1 MADEQTQN
9 TENSTTV
16 TPNTENGG
24 DSTVSITQ
32 EKLNSLINE
41 KYAKGAEKATNELL
55 SSLGVE
61 NVDSLK
67 SIIQSKREQD
77 EANKSDFEKA
87 QETINELQAKL
98 ETSTSTLAQMQEANE
113 INSLAL
119 EHGIAD
125 AEVFKLLY
133 SNAKST
139 EGFNPDSFIEG
150 LRESKPYV
158 FGQTQATT
166 PKVDNSANKSK
177 PVDFNDRVKAAT
189 TRAELDALYKEIGQ

>member
-1 MADEQTQN
+1 MADKQETNMEQ
-9 TENSTTV
+9 ETV

-24 DSTVSITQ
+24 DSEVSMTQ

-61 NVDSLK
+61 DVDSLK
-67 SIIQSKREQD
+67 NIIQSKREQD

-87 QETINELQAKL
+87 QETINELQARL
-98 ETSTSTLAQMQEANE
+98 EASTSTLAEMQESNE

-119 EHGIAD
+119 KNGIAD

-133 SNAKST
+133 SNAKNT
-139 EGFNPDSFIEG
+139 EGFNSDTFIEG

-158 FGQTQATT
+158 FGQTQVAT

-177 PVDFNDRVKAAT
+177 LVDFNDRVKSAR

>member
-9 TENSTTV
+9 TENTTV
-16 TPNTENGG
+16 TPTDNGG
-24 DSTVSITQ
+24 DSTVTMTQ

-41 KYAKGAEKATNELL
+41 KFAKGADKATNELL
-55 SSLGVE
+55 TKLGVE
-61 NVDSLK
+61 DIDSLTN
-67 SIIQSKREQD
+67 IIQSKREQD

-98 ETSTSTLAQMQEANE
+98 EASTSSVNAMREEAE

-119 EHGIAD
+119 THGIKD

-133 SNAKST
+133 SNAKSA
-139 EGFNPDSFIEG
+139 EGFNPDTFIEG
-150 LRESKPYV
+150 LKESKPYV
-158 FGQTQATT
+158 FGQQQVAT
-166 PKVDNSANKSK
+166 PKVDNSSNKSK
-177 PVDFNDRVKAAT
+177 PVDFNDRVRAAK